1 MITPGWH
8 SKNQNPNQNT
18 NLTQLNS
25 KAAQLLAAKH
35 YASTMQIYAFI
46 YSYNRRC
53 QIGRKLEAGTPNA
66 VMAQTGTEKKK
77 FTVTVSIN
85 VIRVYAKKV

>member
-1 MITPGWH
+1 MTTPGWH
-8 SKNQNPNQNT
+8 SKNQNT

-77 FTVTVSIN
+77 KFTVTVSTNI
-85 VIRVYAKKV
+85 IRV